1 MITKNE
7 FHIPFIHSMIIIG
20 AVTLVAM
27 ASSRYFVEKYLYPS
41 YNNSIFTSAQSEFS
55 EK

>member
-1 MITKNE
+1 MKNNE

-27 ASSRYFVEKYLYPS
+27 ASSRYFVEKYLYKNVSTP
-41 YNNSIFTSAQSEFS
+41 IFTSAKSELS
-55 EK
+55 PKQ